1 MAREQRANVKRSKGE
16 DLEPLIKSLL
26 TTANPFNSTE
36 EILAWIERRNRE
48 VQVDVAQVPF
58 AELKGWHFDEE
69 TGNLCHQSG
78 KFFSIVG
85 IDVYKNQDGIFRW
98 KQPIINQ
105 PEVGYLGIICKEF
118 DGVLYFLLQ
127 AKIEPGNVNC
137 VQLSPTLQAT
147 RSNYTCVHGGKR
159 PAYLDYF
166 KNAKAEQIVLD
177 QLQSEQGARFFRK
190 RNRNIIIRVDD
201 EIDVGEDFRWLT
213 LGQIKYLM
221 SYDNTVNMDT
231 RTVLSGLHFQT
242 GVLPSC
248 DAMSNFGSEL
258 FSSERHINGEMTING
273 VLHRMSELK
282 SRHELLVDKIPLKD
296 VTDWIVTG
304 DEIVR
309 PDRRYFRVLGVNVTI
324 SNREV
329 STWCQPIVQPMQEGL
344 CVLFVQKRNGALHFL
359 MQAKVECGNFDV
371 VEFAPTIQCLTGDFR
386 KVAKPPRFVREFLD
400 GSIHGRVLFDTKQS
414 EEGGRFYHE
423 QNRNVILLLD
433 EDVEF
438 DERDDF
444 IWLTLGQ
451 VKEFLRFNNYLN
463 IQVRSLIAS
472 LQYV

>member
-1 MAREQRANVKRSKGE
+1 VNIAA
-16 DLEPLIKSLL
+16 
-26 TTANPFNSTE
+26 
-36 EILAWIERRNRE
+36 
-48 VQVDVAQVPF
+48 VPF
-58 AELKGWHFDEE
+58 KELKGWHFDTE
-69 TGNLCHQSG
+69 TGNLCHDSG

-85 IDVYKNQDGIFRW
+85 IDVYKNQDGIFKW

-147 RSNYTCVHGGKR
+147 RSNYTCIHGGKR

-166 KNAKAEQIVLD
+166 KNAKAEQVILD

-190 RNRNIIIRVDD
+190 RNRNIIIRVED
-201 EIDVGEDFRWLT
+201 EISVGEDFRWLT
-213 LGQIKYLM
+213 LGQIKHLM
-221 SYDNTVNMDT
+221 AYDNTVNMDT
-231 RTVLSGLHFQT
+231 RTVLSGLQFPLKSIPSEGGLPEL
-242 GVLPSC
+242 GVELLV
-248 DAMSNFGSEL
+248 SEKCR
-258 FSSERHINGEMTING
+258 EGEMTINDI
-273 VLHRMSELK
+273 LHRMSELK
-282 SRHELLVDKIPLKD
+282 SRYELLVDKIPLKN
-296 VTDWIVTG
+296 VLDWMVTG

-309 PDRRYFRVLGVNVTI
+309 LDRRYFRILGVNVTI

-344 CVLFVQKRNGALHFL
+344 CVLFVQKRKGVLHFL

-386 KVAKPPRFVREFLD
+386 KVAQPPRFVREFLD
-400 GSIHGRVLFDTKQS
+400 GSIRGRVLFDTKQS

-423 QNRNVILLLD
+423 QNRNVIMLLD
-433 EDVEF
+433 ESVRLASQENF
-438 DERDDF
+438 L
-444 IWLTLGQ
+444 WLTLGQ
-451 VKEFLRFNNYLN
+451 IQEFLRFNNYLN
-463 IQVRSLIAS
+463 IQVRSLIAA
-472 LQYV
+472 LNYV

>member
-1 MAREQRANVKRSKGE
+1 MNIA
-16 DLEPLIKSLL
+16 P
-26 TTANPFNSTE
+26 
-36 EILAWIERRNRE
+36 
-48 VQVDVAQVPF
+48 VPF
-58 AELKGWHFDEE
+58 KALKGWYFDDE
-69 TGNLCHQSG
+69 TGNLCHESG

-85 IDVYKNQDGIFRW
+85 IDVYKNQDGIVRW
-98 KQPIINQ
+98 RQPIVNQ

-118 DGVLYFLLQ
+118 NGVLYFLLQ

-166 KNAKAEQIVLD
+166 KNAKAEQIILD

-201 EIDVGEDFRWLT
+201 EIDIGEDFRWLT
-213 LGQIKYLM
+213 LGQIKQLM
-221 SYDNTVNMDT
+221 ACDNTVNMDT
-231 RTVLSGLHFQT
+231 RTVLSGLHFQA
-242 GVLPSC
+242 GALP
-248 DAMSNFGSEL
+248 AHKTMSSFGMEL
-258 FSSERHINGEMTING
+258 FSSEICTDGEMTIND

-282 SRHELLVDKIPLKD
+282 SQYELLVDKIPLKD
-296 VTDWIVTG
+296 VHDWIVTE

-344 CVLFVQKRNGALHFL
+344 CVLFVQKRKGVLHFL

-386 KVAKPPRFVREFLD
+386 KVTRPPTFVREFLD
-400 GSIHGRVLFDTKQS
+400 GHIKGKVLFDTKQS

-423 QNRNVILLLD
+423 QNRNVIMLLD
-433 EDVEF
+433 ENVELA
-438 DERDDF
+438 DQDNF

-451 VKEFLRFNNYLN
+451 IKEFLRFNNYLN

>member
-1 MAREQRANVKRSKGE
+1 MARKQWADVKRSKGE

-26 TTANPFNSTE
+26 TTTNPFNSTE
-36 EILAWIERRNRE
+36 EVLAWIERRNRE
-48 VQVDVAQVPF
+48 VLVDVAQVPF

-231 RTVLSGLHFQT
+231 RTVLSGLHFQSGAHSVCET
-242 GVLPSC
+242 VST
-248 DAMSNFGSEL
+248 FGSEL

-282 SRHELLVDKIPLKD
+282 SWHELLVDKIPLKD

-329 STWCQPIVQPMQEGL
+329 ATWCQPIVQPMQEGL
-344 CVLFVQKRNGALHFL
+344 CVLFVQKRNGVLHFL

-400 GSIHGRVLFDTKQS
+400 GLIRGRVLFDTKQS

-433 EDVEF
+433 ENVEL

>member
-1 MAREQRANVKRSKGE
+1 MDA
-16 DLEPLIKSLL
+16 LIKSLL
-26 TTANPFNSTE
+26 TTENPFNSTE
-36 EILAWIERRNRE
+36 EVLAWIERRNRE

-58 AELKGWHFDEE
+58 AEVKGWHFDEE

-85 IDVYKNQDGIFRW
+85 IDVYKSQDGIFRW

-118 DGVLYFLLQ
+118 NGVLYFLLQ

-147 RSNYTCVHGGKR
+147 RSNYTCVHGGKS

-166 KNAKAEQIVLD
+166 KNAKAEQIILD

-190 RNRNIIIRVDD
+190 RNRNIIIRVED
-201 EIDVGEDFRWLT
+201 EISVGEDFRWLT
-213 LGQIKYLM
+213 LGQIKQLM

-231 RTVLSGLHFQT
+231 RTVLSGLHFQQGT
-242 GVLPSC
+242 ITDREAIST
-248 DAMSNFGSEL
+248 FGSEL
-258 FSSERHINGEMTING
+258 FSSESHIDGEMTINDI
-273 VLHRMSELK
+273 LHQISELK
-282 SRHELLVDKIPLKD
+282 SRYELLVDKIPLKD
-296 VTDWIVTG
+296 VPDWMVTS

-309 PDRRYFRVLGVNVTI
+309 QDRRYFRVLGVNVTI

-344 CVLFVQKRNGALHFL
+344 CVLFVQKRKGVLHFL

-386 KVAKPPRFVREFLD
+386 KVAQPPRFVREFLD
-400 GSIHGRVLFDTKQS
+400 GSIRGRVLFDTKQS

-433 EDVEF
+433 EGVEF
-438 DERDDF
+438 DEQDDF

>member
-1 MAREQRANVKRSKGE
+1 MDA
-16 DLEPLIKSLL
+16 LIKSLL
-26 TTANPFNSTE
+26 TTKNPFNTTE
-36 EILAWIERRNRE
+36 EVLAWIERRNRE

-58 AELKGWHFDEE
+58 TEVKGWHFDEG

-85 IDVYKNQDGIFRW
+85 IDVYKNQDGIFKW

-118 DGVLYFLLQ
+118 NGVLYFLLQ

-166 KNAKAEQIVLD
+166 KNAKAEQIILD

-190 RNRNIIIRVDD
+190 RNRNIIIRVEDD
-201 EIDVGEDFRWLT
+201 ISVGEDFRWLT
-213 LGQIKYLM
+213 LGQIKLLM
-221 SYDNTVNMDT
+221 GYDNTVNMDT
-231 RTVLSGLHFQT
+231 RTVLSGLHF
-242 GVLPSC
+242 LPGSIPFEG
-248 DAMSNFGSEL
+248 SISGFGEEL
-258 FSSERHINGEMTING
+258 FASEKCLEGEMTINDI
-273 VLHRMSELK
+273 LHRISELK
-282 SRHELLVDKIPLKD
+282 SRYELLVDKIPLKTVND
-296 VTDWIVTG
+296 WVVTK

-309 PDRRYFRVLGVNVTI
+309 LDRRYFRVLGVNVTI

-329 STWCQPIVQPMQEGL
+329 ATWCQPIVQPMQEGL
-344 CVLFVQKRNGALHFL
+344 CVLFAQKRKGILHFL

-386 KVAKPPRFVREFLD
+386 KVAQPPRFVREFLD
-400 GSIHGRVLFDTKQS
+400 GSIRGRVLFDTKQS

-423 QNRNVILLLD
+423 QNRNVIVLLD
-433 EDVEF
+433 EDVQLE
-438 DERDDF
+438 DQDNF

-451 VKEFLRFNNYLN
+451 IKEFLRFNNYLN

-472 LQYV
+472 LRYD